1 MGLTTDIEGIVCDR
15 CHAKIALSRIDFSN
29 EGLPVGWLHLT
40 LEIYLC
46 PKCVAEV
53 ATVFKA
59 AVPGVVRLPSSVR
72 RK

>member
-1 MGLTTDIEGIVCDR
+1 MGLTKEIEGIVCDR
-15 CHAKIALSRIDFSN
+15 CQTKIALSRVDFSN
-29 EGLPVGWLHLT
+29 KGLPVGWLHLT

-46 PKCVAEV
+46 PTCVAEV
-53 ATVFKA
+53 ATAFKA